1 MKTSL
6 VKQQAGASILEI
18 LVSILILSIA
28 VLALGG
34 LQAKSI
40 AAASDAKY
48 RVEATTYADQ
58 MIGTMWADRANLATY
73 ATFAAPAAAA
83 WRTQVTAALPGAA
96 ANAPTITVTPVSLV
110 VPGVAAPMNGNL
122 VSVTVRWAPP
132 GLPTGAPAHQVTVQ
146 SRIDN
151 P

>member
-73 ATFAAPAAAA
+73 PTFAAPAAAA
-83 WRTQVTAALPGAA
+83 WRTQEPQATTALPGAA
-96 ANAPTITVTPVSLV
+96 ANAPTITVTPGQPRRSRRGGAHERE
-110 VPGVAAPMNGNL
+110 PGQRHREVGAAL
-122 VSVTVRWAPP
+122 ACRAACRRTR
-132 GLPTGAPAHQVTVQ
+132 
-146 SRIDN
+146 
-151 P
+151 

>member
-6 VKQQAGASILEI
+6 LKQQAGASILEI
-18 LVSILILSIA
+18 LISILILSIA

-40 AAASDAKY
+40 SAASDAKY

-58 MIGTMWADRANLATY
+58 IMGTMWADRANLATY
-73 ATFAAPAAAA
+73 PTFAAPAAAA
-83 WRTQVTAALPGAA
+83 WRTQVMAALPGAT
-96 ANAPTITVTPVSLV
+96 APTIVVTPVSLL
-110 VPGVAAPMNGNL
+110 VPGVAAPLNGNL

>member
-1 MKTSL
+1 
-6 VKQQAGASILEI
+6 
-18 LVSILILSIA
+18 
-28 VLALGG
+28 
-34 LQAKSI
+34 
-40 AAASDAKY
+40 
-48 RVEATTYADQ
+48 
-58 MIGTMWADRANLATY
+58 MWADRANLATY
-73 ATFAAPAAAA
+73 PTFAAPAAAA
-83 WRTQVTAALPGAA
+83 WRTQVTTALPGAA

-132 GLPTGAPAHQVTVQ
+132 GLPSGVPAHQVTVQ